1 MKADDDDDDDD
12 DAHYTL
18 VARASGFNPVSS
30 STYRRLSRTLDR
42 DNVCRS
48 GASSSSSTVEFESSS
63 CRVIFFFE
71 IFNSSNP
78 RAPDVRGEDDRRRAT
93 WRENATRR
101 LGRTFVVRRRS
112 TLGANDGV
120 VGG

>member
-1 MKADDDDDDDD
+1 VKADDDDDDDD
-12 DAHYTL
+12 DAHDTL

-48 GASSSSSTVEFESSS
+48 GASSSS
-63 CRVIFFFE
+63 CRVILFFE

>member
-1 MKADDDDDDDD
+1 VKADDDDDDDD
-12 DAHYTL
+12 DAHDTL

-63 CRVIFFFE
+63 CRVIFFLKFSTVQTHE
-71 IFNSSNP
+71 HQMCEAKTTVDA
-78 RAPDVRGEDDRRRAT
+78 RRGGK
-93 WRENATRR
+93 TRR
-101 LGRTFVVRRRS
+101 DAWDERSSCDDGRR
-112 TLGANDGV
+112 
-120 VGG
+120 